1 MYVSLNNVHY
11 RKVRSDYPQDIFPKA
26 ACKRTELGDGDTF
39 FSVKQIVIAIDTYY
53 TQCRKIA
60 KLLKGDTLQA
70 TCRNIHQFLIIISN
84 IRPIVRNSNYA
95 PLLAPGHNAL

>member
-1 MYVSLNNVHY
+1 MYASLNNVHY
-11 RKVRSDYPQDIFPKA
+11 REVRSDYPSDIFPKA

-53 TQCRKIA
+53 TQCRRIA

-70 TCRNIHQFLIIISN
+70 TCRNIHQL
-84 IRPIVRNSNYA
+84 RPIARNSNYA
-95 PLLAPGHNAL
+95 PPLAPGHNAL